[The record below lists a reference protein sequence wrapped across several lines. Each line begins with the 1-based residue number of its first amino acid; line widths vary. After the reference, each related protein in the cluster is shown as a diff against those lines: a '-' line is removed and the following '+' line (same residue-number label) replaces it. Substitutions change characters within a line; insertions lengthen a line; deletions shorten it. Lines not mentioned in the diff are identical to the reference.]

1 MIECMRTEATRKT
14 VTEQRWIPVKY
25 HELTEE
31 ERKECLFS
39 ADIKYM
45 IDCELPDDEQEI
57 IVTDGRHS
65 LPDAVEFV
73 KLVKKASV
81 EAMEAA
87 KPVNVYF
94 GEVVGTSPLRINVE
108 QKMILGES
116 QIVLTRNVTDFKTAV
131 TVSWNT
137 DDNSATL
144 SGRKE
149 ITVHNGLAVSD
160 KVLLIRQ
167 QSGQKYFVMDR
178 IG

>member
-1 MIECMRTEATRKT
+1 M
-14 VTEQRWIPVKY
+14 
-25 HELTEE
+25 
-31 ERKECLFS
+31 
-39 ADIKYM
+39 
-45 IDCELPDDEQEI
+45 
-57 IVTDGRHS
+57 
-65 LPDAVEFV
+65 PDAVEFV

-149 ITVHNGLAVSD
+149 ITVHNGFAVSD